1 MWLEIKRTTNGNC
14 SINVDLIHRMPVI
27 FQNLKNYGSYQI
39 VQEGGE
45 FGFGIKFKLFG
56 LEQYG
61 YINFM
66 LGKHFSLLTECNL

>member
-14 SINVDLIHRMPVI
+14 SINVDLTHGIPVI

-39 VQEGGE
+39 VQECGE
-45 FGFGIKFKLFG
+45 FGFEIKFKLSG
-56 LEQYG
+56 LEKYV

>member
-14 SINVDLIHRMPVI
+14 SINVDLTHRIPAI

-45 FGFGIKFKLFG
+45 FGFEIKFKVSG
-56 LEQYG
+56 LEKYV

-66 LGKHFSLLTECNL
+66 LGKHFSLLTECNW

>member
-56 LEQYG
+56 LEKYG
-61 YINFM
+61 YTNFM